1 MLYFKKDNSAAMM
14 NKKVVF
20 VSGHF
25 NVLHVGHLRLLR
37 FAKECGNYL
46 IVGVESDKI
55 AGDAAYV
62 NENLRLEGIKSISWI
77 DESFIFNEELIK
89 VIEKIKPDFVVKG
102 KEHEFSNNI
111 EDAILKKIGGKLV
124 FSSGESLFSS
134 IDLIRHEISNAE
146 TRSICIPRDFISRN
160 KINISKLNALISQIN
175 NLRVCIIGDLI
186 IDEYITCEAL
196 GMSQEDPTIVVTPI
210 DFVKFIGGAGIVAA
224 HAKGLGAEVTF
235 ISVSGDD
242 ELKNYATNK
251 FHSYGINH
259 QLLIDSTRPTTLKQ
273 RFRCK
278 GKTLLRV
285 SHLHQNPISQELQTK
300 IFNQLEKN
308 IDKYDLLVFSDFN
321 YGCLPQELVD
331 KIIKLCEFKKIFLA
345 ADSQSSSQY
354 GDISRFKNMN
364 LITPTEREAR
374 LSIRNQED
382 GLVVLADKI
391 ITDSNAKNIILKL
404 GAEGILIYVGN
415 EKRGEGIFTDRINAM
430 NSSPKD
436 VSGAGDS
443 LLITS
448 AMAMALGGNIW
459 EASFLGS
466 LAAAIQVGRVGNV
479 PLSKDEF
486 LNELNK

>member
-62 NENLRLEGIKSISWI
+62 NENLRLEGIKNISWI

-111 EDAILKKIGGKLV
+111 EGEILEKIGGKLV

-134 IDLIRHEISNAE
+134 IDLIRHEISNSE
-146 TRSICIPRDFISRN
+146 TGSICIPRDFISRN
-160 KINISKLNALISQIN
+160 KINISNLNAIITQIN
-175 NLRVCIIGDLI
+175 KLRVCIIGDLI

-210 DFVKFIGGAGIVAA
+210 DFIKFIGGAGIVAA

-235 ISVSGDD
+235 ISVLGDD

-251 FHSYGINH
+251 FNSYGINH

-331 KIIKLCEFKKIFLA
+331 KIIKLCEYKKIFLA

-374 LSIRNQED
+374 LSIRNQDD

-391 ITDSNAKNIILKL
+391 LTESNAKNIILKL
-404 GAEGILIYVGN
+404 GSEGILIYVGN
-415 EKRGEGIFTDRINAM
+415 EQRGEGIFTDRINAM

-448 AMAMALGGNIW
+448 AMTMALGGNIW

-479 PLSKDEF
+479 PLSIDEF